1 MASVGGE
8 VAGDDRNDSG
18 VIRIYPN
25 GIKIIQPSVGDGI
38 GYAGK
43 RAGNVINPEGVE

>member
-1 MASVGGE
+1 
-8 VAGDDRNDSG
+8 

-25 GIKIIQPSVGDGI
+25 GIKIIQPSVADGI

>member
-1 MASVGGE
+1 MAPVGGD

-25 GIKIIQPSVGDGI
+25 GIKIVQPSVADEI
-38 GYAGK
+38 GYAG
-43 RAGNVINPEGVE
+43 